1 MQAAGDKANRS
12 GLNTELH
19 ELRGVPHGGKVPFMN
34 WQKLSKL
41 PEPLLRASL
50 RSLISYR
57 YHRNHAMEAKR
68 ILKSIEGGK
77 GSLSQI
83 IVKNCNDYA
92 MDVFGHRRYVA
103 WLYVYAAIAGRF
115 KEGWIPD
122 NYYGAVVVPKLKG
135 NYGKLSKLKPL
146 NSLVFSN
153 DNFPDLLS
161 YSNGVF
167 FDTQYRVLHP
177 ESLREK
183 LFTDHDRV
191 VYKLNDSS
199 RGKGI
204 FFFDRESFE
213 LTSIYKLGNGLFQ
226 SFIHQHEVFEEFT
239 RDSVATIRMTTV
251 LADDGETSLRACYLR
266 LGSRGDTH
274 VQSESHIRIP
284 IDRKSGAF
292 HNVGFTTDWLE
303 IDCHPTSKVKFQGKI
318 IPAYDDCLKLVTAL
332 HKRVPFTR
340 CIGWD
345 LAVDNMMR
353 VRVMEWNSEHNDIK
367 FSEASQGPCF
377 SDLHWERLKD

>member
-1 MQAAGDKANRS
+1 
-12 GLNTELH
+12 
-19 ELRGVPHGGKVPFMN
+19 MN

-41 PEPLLRASL
+41 PESLLRTSL

-68 ILKSIEGGK
+68 ILKSIEGEK
-77 GSLSQI
+77 GSLSQK

-92 MDVFGHRRYVA
+92 MDVFRHLRYAA
-103 WLYVYAAIAGRF
+103 WLYVYSAIAGRF

-146 NSLVFSN
+146 NPMVFSN
-153 DNFPDLLS
+153 DSFPDILS

-177 ESLREK
+177 ESLIEK
-183 LFTDHDRV
+183 LFTDQDRV

-204 FFFDRESFE
+204 FFFDRESFD
-213 LTSIYKLGNGLFQ
+213 LPSIYKLGNGLFQ

-239 RDSVATIRMTTV
+239 RDSVATIRMTTA
-251 LADDGETSLRACYLR
+251 LADDGATSLRACYLR
-266 LGSRGDTH
+266 LGSGSDTH

-303 IDCHPTSKVKFQGKI
+303 IDRHPSSKVKFDGKF
-318 IPAYDDCLKLVTAL
+318 IPAYSDCLKLVTDL
-332 HKRVPFTR
+332 HKKVPYTR

-345 LAVDNMMR
+345 VTLDSRQN
-353 VRVMEWNSEHNDIK
+353 VRVMEWNAEHNDIK
-367 FSEASQGPCF
+367 FGEATQGPCF
-377 SDLHWERLKD
+377 PDLHWERLKN